1 MKKKHQKQEHEEATA
16 ETEDAPMQH
25 EEQEAAQ
32 GNSVSEN
39 DLAQALV
46 QKAQEATEAN
56 EKYLRTYA
64 DFENY
69 RKRVQRDMA
78 EFRKYANEQ
87 LSLELLSVVDHL
99 GLALKHAGDS
109 GENVM
114 GMQEG
119 VELVYKQFRDVL
131 DKFGVKT
138 FAAAGER
145 FDPARHDAL
154 MQVET
159 DDMPENTVVAVL
171 QDGYLYYDKVL
182 RHAKVSVS
190 KKPEHR
196 PENEGSGEPE
206 QEPGT

>member
-1 MKKKHQKQEHEEATA
+1 MMKRKHTKPDHEV
-16 ETEDAPMQH
+16 
-25 EEQEAAQ
+25 
-32 GNSVSEN
+32 VSEAHTEQPMEQAGEPPQPVSEQAE
-39 DLAQALV
+39 LAQALE
-46 QKAQEATEAN
+46 QKTREAAEAN

-87 LSLELLSVVDHL
+87 LALELLTVVDHL
-99 GLALKHAGDS
+99 GLALKHAGES

-114 GMQEG
+114 GLQEG
-119 VELVYKQFRDVL
+119 VELVHKQFRDVL

-138 FAAAGER
+138 FAAAGEP

-159 DDMPENTVVAVL
+159 DELPENKVVAVL

-190 KKPEHR
+190 KKPAR
-196 PENEGSGEPE
+196 NAENEPSEEPE
-206 QEPGT
+206 PGV